1 MAIKQGRP
9 VLQILNNRVIEEYYS
24 TQEAS
29 RQTGIPQANIYK
41 VCKGERKHAG
51 GYEWRFKDEY

>member
-1 MAIKQGRP
+1 MIKIEN
-9 VLQILNNRVIEEYYS
+9 VEVIKEYYS

-29 RQTGIPQANIYK
+29 RQTGIPQANIYN
-41 VCKGERKHAG
+41 VCKGNRKHAG